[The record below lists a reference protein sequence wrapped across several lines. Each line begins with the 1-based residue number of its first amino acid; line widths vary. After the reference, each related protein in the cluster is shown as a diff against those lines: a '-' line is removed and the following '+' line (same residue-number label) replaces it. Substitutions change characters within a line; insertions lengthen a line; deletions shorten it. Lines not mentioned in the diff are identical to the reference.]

1 MKHSTL
7 TLTFNTEC
15 LGALSY
21 HMGKKEEDLKE
32 ELSGYLQ
39 KMYEKYVPQATREYL
54 DDKIVREGA
63 AKPDRPRQQAKESH
77 ARK

>member
-1 MKHSTL
+1 
-7 TLTFNTEC
+7 
-15 LGALSY
+15 
-21 HMGKKEEDLKE
+21 MGKKEEDLKE

-63 AKPDRPRQQAKESH
+63 AKPDRPGDSR
-77 ARK
+77 RKRVMQGSRSVRRWDHRAAYEISGSAWQ